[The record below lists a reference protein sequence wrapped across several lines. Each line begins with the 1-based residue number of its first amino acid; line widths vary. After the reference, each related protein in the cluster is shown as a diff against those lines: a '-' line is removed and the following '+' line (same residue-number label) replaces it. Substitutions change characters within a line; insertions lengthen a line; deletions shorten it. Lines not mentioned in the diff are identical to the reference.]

1 MEMDY
6 KTNLENLIAAAYLSG
21 AAEALNKSKE
31 LTPEDLIKN
40 LDDLKILRRIFLKRA
55 EEEGYHEPVHHI
67 EEAKKKAFELLT
79 QKTKYPN
86 TKINNIKNVKNTNLK
101 TPNVSNVKTA
111 NVSNVKTTN
120 VSNVKT
126 PNVSNV
132 KTPNVSNVKTP
143 NVSNIKTFN
152 INTPNVSNV
161 KTPNISNVK
170 TPTFF
175 NTNVSKAVNAVVNTH
190 PPPTSYTPPVLS
202 LGGKRKI

>member
-126 PNVSNV
+126 PNVSN
-132 KTPNVSNVKTP
+132 
-143 NVSNIKTFN
+143 IKTFN

>member
-1 MEMDY
+1 MEMEY

-31 LTPEDLIKN
+31 LTSEDLTKN
-40 LDDLKILRRIFLKRA
+40 LDDLKILRRTFLRRA
-55 EEEGYHEPVHHI
+55 EEEGYHQPVHHI

-79 QKTKYPN
+79 EKTKYPN
-86 TKINNIKNVKNTNLK
+86 AKPTNTSNAKPINASKPFSIFGMFDKK
-101 TPNVSNVKTA
+101 TP
-111 NVSNVKTTN
+111 N

-143 NVSNIKTFN
+143 NVSN
-152 INTPNVSNV
+152 
-161 KTPNISNVK
+161 VK

-175 NTNVSKAVNAVVNTH
+175 NTNVSKAVNALANNTH
-190 PPPTSYTPPVLS
+190 LITTPPPTAAQYTPPVLS
-202 LGGKRKI
+202 LGGKRKL